1 MAETL
6 GAKARKPRQKSMS
19 ERLEEQAAADPNTV
33 ANDESGPEPLRNV
46 PSEEQ
51 LASTLLNGVAELRK
65 FDDKIAAAMSTVKGL
80 RADRKGVVAK
90 LGAAGLPAS
99 LVAEAMSDADNTR
112 TDQAQKEKARG
123 FIRKT
128 FGLAT
133 ADWGDAFDG
142 LPTGAVEEVDWEAR
156 GYTAGAAAIGFGE
169 PPAECPPERAQNW
182 LKGWNGAQAVRAFD
196 MAPAP
201 DAAFN

>member
-6 GAKARKPRQKSMS
+6 GGAKPKKPRQKPLS
-19 ERLEEQAAADPNTV
+19 ERQADANGAAT
-33 ANDESGPEPLRNV
+33 ESHPSIPNV

-51 LASTLLNGVAELRK
+51 LAQTLLNGVADLRK
-65 FDDKIAAAMSTVKGL
+65 FDDKIAAKMAEVKNL

-99 LVAEAMSDADNTR
+99 LIKEAMDDADNTR
-112 TDQAQKEKARG
+112 TDQAEKEKARG

-133 ADWGDAFDG
+133 ADWSEAFDG
-142 LPTGAVEEVDWEAR
+142 LPTGAAEEIDWEAR
-156 GYTAGAAAIGFGE
+156 GYTAGVMAEDGT
-169 PPAECPPERAQNW
+169 PPSECPPERHQNW
-182 LKGWNGAQAVRAFD
+182 LKGWQRVMDARA
-196 MAPAP
+196 MKLGEAASQ
-201 DAAFN
+201 AFN